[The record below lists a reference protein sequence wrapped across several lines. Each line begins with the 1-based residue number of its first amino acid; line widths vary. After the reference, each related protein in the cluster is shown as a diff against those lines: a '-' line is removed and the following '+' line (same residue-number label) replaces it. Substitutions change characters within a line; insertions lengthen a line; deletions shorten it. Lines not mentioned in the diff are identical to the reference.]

1 MDYEVENI
9 AVVEPSDTSLLQI
22 DENEDYVT
30 LVTCTPYGV
39 NSHRLLVRGKSVPYS
54 ADEEKAEFDKITKST
69 YNEQYIIAIIVGASV
84 MVLILIIYF
93 TRSNSAWRNIHAN
106 RRNKHKLRNCRA

>member
-1 MDYEVENI
+1 MAYEVENI
-9 AVVEPSDTSLLQI
+9 AVVEPSNTSLLQI

-93 TRSNSAWRNIHAN
+93 TRSNSAWRNIYAN